1 MSKTMSIS
9 RKQALD
15 YAEELISVPRSRVMV
30 TLRQWK
36 EGVTLLHNRR
46 ALTKCYVNRS
56 GMRAALF
63 MATALGV
70 KIPPL
75 GSSVKAKVSTGV
87 LWRAISISCL
97 NFRKKESYI
106 LLERLL
112 DEAAM
117 MRDSVIEGM

>member
-1 MSKTMSIS
+1 MSIS
-9 RKQALD
+9 RKHALD

-30 TLRQWK
+30 TLCQWK
-36 EGVTLLHNRR
+36 EGVTLLHNHR

-56 GMRAALF
+56 GMRAAVF
-63 MATALGV
+63 MAMALGV

-117 MRDSVIEGM
+117 MRDSAIEGM